1 MGLREIFPGVY
12 LYGDLLLTKNL
23 VPGQRVY
30 GEKLLKIGGE
40 EYRVWDPYRSK
51 LAGAIKKGM
60 KTLHIGPGSKVLYL
74 GAAEGTTASHVSDIV
89 GEEGVVYCVD
99 VSPRVMPKL
108 LAVAERRSNM
118 IPILGDA
125 RRPEEYRELVVTEVD
140 VIYQDVAQPDQ
151 AEILLKNAR
160 MYSPSFAHMA
170 VKARSID
177 VTADPKKVFMK
188 EKKVVERYFE
198 VEEIVYLDPYDK
210 DHAMFVLRSKK

>member
-1 MGLREIFPGVY
+1 MELREIFPGVY
-12 LYGDLLLTKNL
+12 LYGDLLLTRNL

-40 EYRVWDPYRSK
+40 EYRAWDPYRSK

-60 KTLHIGPGSKVLYL
+60 RTLHIRPGSKVLYL

-89 GEEGVVYCVD
+89 GKEGIVYCVD

-108 LAVAERRSNM
+108 LSVAEKRDNM
-118 IPILGDA
+118 IPILADA
-125 RRPEEYRELVVTEVD
+125 RKPEEYRELVVTGVD

-151 AEILLKNAR
+151 AEILLKNAEV
-160 MYSPSFAHMA
+160 YGPSFAHMA

-177 VTADPKKVFMK
+177 VTADPEEVFKKERK
-188 EKKVVERYFE
+188 IVERFFS

-210 DHAMFVLRSKK
+210 DHAMFVMRRA